1 MVMAFK
7 VSLGFYPP
15 IAAILLAWLF
25 TSIPLTALAKGSL
38 AKGLVI
44 TEQQAIALFYQRNLD
59 IIAAKYGLNQAKAEE
74 IIAAAIPNPVF
85 NLNSAEIAGRYP
97 DHATA
102 AVNVGI
108 DQLIELG
115 GKRRLRMESSK
126 LGTEAAESDLKDT
139 IRIFSN
145 AVRHAFYELLL
156 AQKSVAIARETVSG
170 YKKILQVSKLRFKAG
185 DIARR
190 DLTRIEVEALSS
202 QSDLDK
208 TLANLTKARSALAVL
223 LAWPEGIEQFVAEN
237 RWPKIERFHYPL
249 DDEETLI
256 RQALFQRPDIRAAQL
271 RIEQA
276 NKNLKLAHRLRIP
289 DITVSAAYAHDY
301 GNIVVDSA
309 MIGISVPLPLFYQHQ
324 GEIDKA
330 TVELNS
336 TELQVRQVKQKLRTE
351 IVSAVAAWN
360 AATAVVKRYQEGG
373 VLDRIA
379 KVQASVEFSYN
390 HGNTD
395 IVDLIQARRDY
406 KAKMLEYYVT
416 LADRSFAYADLLSA
430 LGEDA
435 L

>member
-1 MVMAFK
+1 
-7 VSLGFYPP
+7 
-15 IAAILLAWLF
+15 
-25 TSIPLTALAKGSL
+25 LAKG
-38 AKGLVI
+38 KGVVI
-44 TEQQAIALFYQRNLD
+44 TEQQAITLFYQRNLN
-59 IIAAKYGLNQAKAEE
+59 IIAAKYGLNQAKAQA

-85 NLNSAEIAGRYP
+85 NLNTAEIAGRYP
-97 DHATA
+97 DHATP

-108 DQLIELG
+108 EQLIELG
-115 GKRRLRMESSK
+115 GKRRLRMESSQ
-126 LGTEAAESDLKDT
+126 LGTEAAENDLKDT

-156 AQKSVAIARETVSG
+156 AQKSVAIAREAISG
-170 YKKILQVSKLRFKAG
+170 YKKILQASKLRLKAG

-190 DLTRIEVEALSS
+190 DLTRIEVEALNS

-223 LAWPEGIEQFVAEN
+223 LAWPERAEQFVAEN
-237 RWPKIERFHYPL
+237 RWPEIERFHYPL
-249 DDEETLI
+249 DDEEALI
-256 RQALFQRPDIRAAQL
+256 RQALFQRPDIKAAQL

-276 NKNLKLAHRLRIP
+276 NKNLKLARRLRIP

-301 GNIVVDSA
+301 GNIVLDST
-309 MIGISVPLPLFYQHQ
+309 MLGISVPLPLFYQHQ

-330 TVELNS
+330 AVELNS
-336 TELQVRQVKQKLRTE
+336 TELQIRQVKQKLRTE

-360 AATAVVKRYQEGG
+360 AATAVVKRYQKG
-373 VLDRIA
+373 VLDRIT
-379 KVQASVEFSYN
+379 KVQASAEFAYN